1 MNCLK
6 CDVSM
11 ASEGY
16 IQDSIQLCH
25 ACYEI
30 EYTNEKTGEYNYER
44 ED

>member
-6 CDVSM
+6 CDVDM

-16 IQDSIQLCH
+16 IQDAIQLCH

-30 EYTNEKTGEYNYER
+30 EFTSEKEGKQ
-44 ED
+44 

>member
-1 MNCLK
+1 MKCLG
-6 CDVSM
+6 CNVNM

-30 EYTNEKTGEYNYER
+30 EFPNVKEGK
-44 ED
+44 